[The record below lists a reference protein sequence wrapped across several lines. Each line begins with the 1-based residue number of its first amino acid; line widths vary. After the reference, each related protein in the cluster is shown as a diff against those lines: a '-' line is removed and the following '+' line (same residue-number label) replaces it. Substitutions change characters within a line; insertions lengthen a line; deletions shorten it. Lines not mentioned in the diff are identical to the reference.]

1 MQFTIPLEIG
11 EQQAL
16 KKASI
21 RKFVIPKINMDANS
35 YPDLFDWSTATF
47 SEPPTTANLTS
58 EEIQEFIKVP
68 YCPPK
73 IPCHAQAVER
83 GIRVIT
89 EAASSVIGHE
99 SRDGFIRQRLKS
111 RKEVGKCDSKKN
123 FFQCCRKTQNL
134 TK

>member
-1 MQFTIPLEIG
+1 MQFTLPLEIG

-47 SEPPTTANLTS
+47 SEPPMTASVSS

-68 YCPPK
+68 YFPPK
-73 IPCHAQAVER
+73 IPCHTQAVER
-83 GIRVIT
+83 GIRIIT

-99 SRDGFIRQRLKS
+99 SRDGFIRQKLKS

-123 FFQCCRKTQNL
+123 SFPVLQKDSKL
-134 TK
+134 D